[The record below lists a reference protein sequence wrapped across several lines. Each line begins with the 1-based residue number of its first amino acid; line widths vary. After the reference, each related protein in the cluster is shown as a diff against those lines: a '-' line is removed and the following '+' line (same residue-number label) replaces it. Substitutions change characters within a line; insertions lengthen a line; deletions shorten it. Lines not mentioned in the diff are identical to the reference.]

1 VALKI
6 IFNNMKIG
14 FIVPDDYAEMGGG
27 FSYKQTFL
35 NYLIINNLKIGSHDF
50 IPVFIYKKTIN
61 TDLYKFENKLDLIN
75 SFGRFFHRTRN
86 FLLQNNCDFY
96 FPTFIKI
103 IEKVYSKFYDIDLG
117 NIDLFYYFNGQDI
130 LTYRVPY
137 FYNIWDLGH
146 LFINSFPEISLDIE
160 RRFNAEIDAKRASFI
175 LTESISGQNDVS
187 FSYNIN
193 LNKIGILPMYGNIYK
208 NYTGSLEIENILNKQ
223 NFLKYNFLFYPAQ
236 FWAHKNHYNL
246 LLALHKL
253 NNEGNDYKIVF
264 TGSDKGN
271 LNYVKN
277 LVVELEL
284 ENNVLFLGFISNEE
298 IQYLYKNAFALI
310 MPTFLGPTNMPI
322 IEAMQNNCLVIC
334 SNLDGHIEQTNG
346 HAYYFKPQNYND
358 IASKIKLA
366 FTDSNIIK
374 DQMVNNAYQYSKSIT
389 IENTCNK
396 LNDYLD
402 NFQSIRYCWPNTNR
416 N

>member
-1 VALKI
+1 MNLLIVFSCLFNLFSSKI
-6 IFNNMKIG
+6 ELIFNSNKEEDNIAIAKIE
-14 FIVPDDYAEMGGG
+14 FDNIENFD
-27 FSYKQTFL
+27 L
-35 NYLIINNLKIGSHDF
+35 
-50 IPVFIYKKTIN
+50 FIY
-61 TDLYKFENKLDLIN
+61 EN
-75 SFGRFFHRTRN
+75 
-86 FLLQNNCDFY
+86 
-96 FPTFIKI
+96 
-103 IEKVYSKFYDIDLG
+103 E
-117 NIDLFYYFNGQDI
+117 
-130 LTYRVPY
+130 
-137 FYNIWDLGH
+137 
-146 LFINSFPEISLDIE
+146 
-160 RRFNAEIDAKRASFI
+160 
-175 LTESISGQNDVS
+175 
-187 FSYNIN
+187 NIN

-208 NYTGSLEIENILNKQ
+208 NYTGSLEIENILNKL

-284 ENNVLFLGFISNEE
+284 ENNVLFLGFISNDE